1 MPTASPVMMHAK
13 RPTAW
18 PNTTAGTA
26 RSSKKLSRKCRRPAK
41 IANAT
46 RKLKPGMFANLELTL
61 RLKEQA
67 VVIPESSIISSGDR
81 TIVYVVGADDTAQIR
96 PVKLGIRLAGIVEV
110 ISGLQGGERVVAEG
124 IQKVRPGGKVRA
136 AAGTTNSAAPAR

>member
-1 MPTASPVMMHAK
+1 
-13 RPTAW
+13 
-18 PNTTAGTA
+18 
-26 RSSKKLSRKCRRPAK
+26 
-41 IANAT
+41 
-46 RKLKPGMFANLELTL
+46 MFANLELTL

-81 TIVYVVGADDTAQIR
+81 TIVYVVGPDDTAQIR

-124 IQKVRPGGKVRA
+124 IQKVRPGGKVKA
-136 AAGTTNSAAPAR
+136 AAVATNGAAPAR